1 MFRLYRLEI
10 DPTFRNYFILIKC
23 IYIYTIKEI
32 CSPNNKVKMNI
43 HILTN
48 SEIYYMVCNLK
59 ELTKNYEHL
68 TNLKNGY
75 YNVLLLK
82 MTAIVESY

>member
-1 MFRLYRLEI
+1 
-10 DPTFRNYFILIKC
+10 
-23 IYIYTIKEI
+23 
-32 CSPNNKVKMNI
+32 
-43 HILTN
+43 
-48 SEIYYMVCNLK
+48 MVCNLK